1 MEVILGEEKSK
12 GEVKIEQQKKEKEQA
27 SAKIAALSKLLESIG
42 GDELL
47 KDYKASVEKDLAT
60 AKKAST
66 SKSKAVQLEAKAAFI
81 DREAK
86 RLTELE
92 ADILKAQDALTQ
104 RTATLA
110 AEKISQQTMKE
121 ELMKGAVNPAGQMDV
136 DSEGL
141 DALERR
147 ELELLRNLSANFQA
161 DGKVINLADSKR
173 LAKDLEVVQK
183 DIESKRRRTDAPAAQ
198 GS

>member
-121 ELMKGAVNPAGQMDV
+121 ELMKGVVNPAGQMDV

-183 DIESKRRRTDAPAAQ
+183 DIESKRRRTDAPGAQ